1 MSFENIESG
10 SFHNKEY
17 NHIDS
22 EPYNIHSEIIE
33 NDQEFREFL
42 DYILINVEK
51 FENKIK
57 EAYENIINSY
67 ENPEILG

>member
-1 MSFENIESG
+1 MSFENIESD
-10 SFHNKEY
+10 SFDNKEKSQM
-17 NHIDS
+17 DS
-22 EPYNIHSEIIE
+22 EPYNFCSEVIE
-33 NDQEFREFL
+33 NDDEFREFL

-57 EAYENIINSY
+57 EAYENIMNSF